1 MPRSAQTCETS
12 DDTNRSDRMNERNGV
27 SMTIRNQPRT
37 AFLVP
42 IVLLLVCSGALAQSV
57 KIVKIKGD
65 SYGSE
70 KLTQEIDAAGITRLV
85 LRTSGDF
92 SGSIMVKSAEEG
104 YNLTY
109 FEHFVAGS
117 LEEAERFSEYVSVE
131 TAQSG
136 QELFVDVSAM
146 YDAPWKGTDLSAR
159 LEVKLVLPTLIE
171 VEIHAKRFDITVAGP
186 FTTVDISNEYGKIKV
201 SDVTE
206 MLRVDSENSRI
217 TLSNLKGDIRVST
230 SNNLIRAR
238 EIDTQGSMA
247 VFNNE
252 YGVIEISRFTGV
264 LKCVTSYA
272 TVDLRGIKLKGGDS
286 RISTTYGSIDAEI
299 MEIQETNLYLSDD
312 QSNIELTLP
321 EDVSAEFDLNVD
333 RGGRIHLTG
342 IPVIP
347 VEMERERLLAHTDDP
362 ESKIRVE
369 LSGIGTVKVRGK
381 RFYGGP

>member
-1 MPRSAQTCETS
+1 MGETS
-12 DDTNRSDRMNERNGV
+12 DDTNRSDEMNERNGV
-27 SMTIRNQPRT
+27 SMTIRNYPRT
-37 AFLVP
+37 AFLVL
-42 IVLLLVCSGALAQSV
+42 IILLLVCSSTFAQSA
-57 KIVKIKGD
+57 KIINIKGD
-65 SYGSE
+65 SYE
-70 KLTQEIDAAGITRLV
+70 TDELTQEIDVAGITRLV

-92 SGSIMVKSAEEG
+92 SGSITIKSADEG
-104 YNLTY
+104 HKLTY

-117 LEEAERFSEYVSVE
+117 LEEAERFSEYMSVE

-136 QELFVDVSAM
+136 EELFVDASAM

-159 LEVKLVLPTLIE
+159 LEVELVLPTLIG

-186 FTTVDISNEYGKIKV
+186 FTTVDISNEYGRIKV

-206 MLRVDSENSRI
+206 MLRLDSENSRI
-217 TLSNLKGDIRVST
+217 TLSNLKGDINVST

-247 VFNNE
+247 VFSNE
-252 YGVIEISRFTGV
+252 YGVIEISRFAGA

-272 TVDLRGIKLKGGDS
+272 AIDLRGIRLKGGDS

-333 RGGRIHLTG
+333 RGGRIHLSG

-362 ESKIRVE
+362 DSKIKVE
-369 LSGIGTVKVRGK
+369 ISGIGTVNISGK